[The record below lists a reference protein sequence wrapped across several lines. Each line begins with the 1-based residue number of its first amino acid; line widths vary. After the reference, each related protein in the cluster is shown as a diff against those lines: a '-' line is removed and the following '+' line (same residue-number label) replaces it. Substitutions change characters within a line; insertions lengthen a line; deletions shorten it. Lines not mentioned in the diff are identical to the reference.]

1 MPDFE
6 RFAAFRWSDGNLESI
21 DEIEKVE
28 DSDLLYLEEQKNLLA
43 ANFNLFLE
51 NKPFLNVL
59 LWGERGS
66 GKSSLVKLFT
76 DKYFKKGLRVIE
88 FTDDSLRDVFKLY
101 KILRKENNLK
111 FILYF
116 DDISFDRDDKN
127 YRQFKSI
134 LEGGLEKTP
143 SNVMY
148 IMTTNKRHIISDH
161 SYDINDIYSRDETNE
176 RISLYSRFGLVV
188 GFYPISKEIY
198 LNVAEHYLKKYSV
211 ILNKDWKKE
220 AENFAIEKGGRSCR
234 IAKQFAVSKL
244 LLNKIQN
251 EFKQ

>member
-6 RFAAFRWSDGNLESI
+6 KFATFRWSDGNLENI

-28 DSDLLYLEEQKNLLA
+28 DKDLLYLEDQKKLLA

-66 GKSSLVKLFT
+66 GKSSLIKLFA
-76 DKYFKKGLRVIE
+76 DKYFEKGLRVIE
-88 FTDDSLRDVFKLY
+88 FTEDSLGDVFKLY
-101 KILRKENNLK
+101 KILRKENSLK

-148 IMTTNKRHIISDH
+148 AMTSNKRHIISDH
-161 SYDINDIYSRDETNE
+161 SYDINDIYSRDDTNE
-176 RISLYSRFGLVV
+176 KISPVFKIRVGRGLLSH
-188 GFYPISKEIY
+188 FQRNLS
-198 LNVAEHYLKKYSV
+198 
-211 ILNKDWKKE
+211 
-220 AENFAIEKGGRSCR
+220 
-234 IAKQFAVSKL
+234 
-244 LLNKIQN
+244 
-251 EFKQ
+251 

>member
-6 RFAAFRWSDGNLESI
+6 KFAAFRWSDGNLENI

-28 DSDLLYLEEQKNLLA
+28 DKDLLYLEEQKKLLD

-66 GKSSLVKLFT
+66 GKSSLIKLFT
-76 DKYFKKGLRVIE
+76 NKYFKKGLRVIE
-88 FTDDSLRDVFKLY
+88 FTEDSLGDVFKLY

-148 IMTTNKRHIISDH
+148 AMTSNKRHIISDH
-161 SYDINDIYSRDETNE
+161 SYEINDVYSRDETNE

-188 GFYPISKEIY
+188 GFYPISKEVY
-198 LNVAEHYLKKYSV
+198 LKVAEHYLRKYSV
-211 ILNKDWKKE
+211 TLCENWQKE
-220 AENFAIEKGGRSCR
+220 AENFAMERGGRSCR

-244 LLNKIQN
+244 LLKKI
-251 EFKQ
+251 K